1 VESATY
7 WGQLESVIPT
17 PAIDVFRDVALVRF
31 VGALDP
37 LQLSV
42 DHRYRGLYRRAM
54 RGLIPE
60 SVRQRND
67 KAQGEPAHAE
77 AILAARAEPTLR
89 DLSSLAAL
97 ADMGLVEPGP
107 FRPLFERWLSA
118 VRRGERITA
127 DPADESWHTVW
138 QLLSVEAFLR
148 DQAR

>member
-1 VESATY
+1 MDLATY
-7 WGQLESVIPT
+7 WGQLESVVPT
-17 PAIDVFRDVALVRF
+17 EVIDVFRDLSLVRF

-37 LQLSV
+37 VQLSV

-60 SVRQRND
+60 SVRLRDD

-77 AILAARAEPTLR
+77 AILAAHAEPTLR
-89 DLSSLAAL
+89 SLSSLAAL
-97 ADMGLVEPGP
+97 ADAGLVEPGP
-107 FRPLFERWLSA
+107 FGPLFETWLSA
-118 VRRGERITA
+118 VGKGERTTE

-148 DQAR
+148 DQGR